1 MQSTDKPAS
10 TIRQRGRK
18 SASRLAFPDDVMMRP
33 QPPESLTV
41 EEKVIWMEIVEALRA
56 DWFRGASTFL
66 LELYCRM
73 IAETRQLATC
83 IAQQEPCS
91 EHWLKLV
98 SVQRTVSM
106 SAAAL
111 ATKLRLTPRSQFDRN
126 QPKLDAGSGPD
137 LRPWEDQCN

>member
-56 DWFRGASTFL
+56 DWFRGASTL
-66 LELYCRM
+66 
-73 IAETRQLATC
+73 IAETRQLLTC